1 MIKAGE
7 GVICSTQSAN
17 RDAAVFTDPDK
28 FDIHRQPN
36 ADLGFGYGVHECIA
50 ADLSRAELQIALGKY
65 CAITTNLHAVPC
77 SKTCSNPSTCCD
89 VNMLYYLL

>member
-36 ADLGFGYGVHECIA
+36 AHLGFGYGVHECIA
-50 ADLSRAELQIALGKY
+50 ADLSRAELQIALGE
-65 CAITTNLHAVPC
+65 
-77 SKTCSNPSTCCD
+77 
-89 VNMLYYLL
+89 